1 MRDNP
6 NKLNDLG
13 VPLFFGNIHIHSCF
27 QSFFLGR
34 NSFHQVIFRPAWPNL
49 IHRKNGGHPSPT
61 TTHFKGAQIYPSPNR
76 SPSHRRSQ
84 RQKVIKIN
92 LFALLSTQKR
102 GWTLCWNIMW
112 THVNPIWWNLREL
125 HRKKRC
131 LISYKQSPMDP
142 IFPHF
147 LRMVSWKLST
157 LRIFWGDCTPLHHFW
172 QYAWM
177 HKWSYISC
185 KQGYNPSY
193 PFKRLFVGAQLVGKG
208 YHVSSCLLFDKDGLW
223 HMTISG
229 VSIN

>member
-1 MRDNP
+1 MVTKRKWQDY
-6 NKLNDLG
+6 
-13 VPLFFGNIHIHSCF
+13 IHSCF
-27 QSFFLGR
+27 QSFFLWK
-34 NSFHQVIFRPAWPNL
+34 SFHQVIFRPRDPTWSTEKMEVTRHQPQPTL
-49 IHRKNGGHPSPT
+49 KGPKYTHPQTGHHRIAEG
-61 TTHFKGAQIYPSPNR
+61 
-76 SPSHRRSQ
+76 SQ